1 MCAYEPLPQFQNT
14 CMILQEVLTVLAAN
28 IWSKIPKHFLS
39 LHMKIE
45 EDKILTSVNIEHFCD
60 PVVHPV
66 TGETISKHQ
75 TLARY
80 TVIKETWT
88 AWGKELGNLAQGD
101 DKTSTKV
108 MDSLFL
114 MSPDDIRNI
123 PKD

>member
-1 MCAYEPLPQFQNT
+1 MA
-14 CMILQEVLTVLAAN
+14 LAAN
-28 IWSKIPKHFLS
+28 IWSKSHKHFLPH
-39 LHMKIE
+39 HMRRE
-45 EDKILTSVNIEHFCD
+45 EDKIQTSINIEHFCA

-88 AWGKELGNLAQGD
+88 AWGKELGNLAQGY
-101 DKTSTKV
+101 DKTSTKGT
-108 MDSLFL
+108 DSLFV

-123 PKD
+123 TKYRTVTYARIVVDYQPQKDDSN